1 MVLLCGV
8 SAISAATDNAVDN
21 LTSEMDAMD
30 GSISVSNDE
39 KAIGVEEDSALNAQE
54 NDMIYG
60 QTQNGGVALQNQRD
74 TDNLSENSQNVIF
87 SSDDGENI
95 LSDSYSPKVIYV
107 DGQNNASDGGNG
119 SSENP
124 FSSLDLACMNVAGE
138 SKVVLNIFKY
148 KLI

>member
-8 SAISAATDNAVDN
+8 SAISAAHDNAVDN
-21 LTSEMDAMD
+21 LTTGMDAMD

-74 TDNLSENSQNVIF
+74 TDNLSEKDSQNVIF
-87 SSDDGENI
+87 SSNDGENI

-119 SSENP
+119 FPPTNP
-124 FSSLDLACMNVAGE
+124 M
-138 SKVVLNIFKY
+138 
-148 KLI
+148 